1 MNTLVIFSGLPG
13 TGKSTLANRLARELQ
28 WTILRIDD
36 VVNNI
41 PENPGVEFWDSQVEV
56 LLTLTEAQLEIGLN
70 VIVDSVFMN
79 TDRQHAQ
86 ALAQKYQ
93 VHFRPIYTYLS
104 DEKIWEQRV
113 TSRSDQ
119 LDNPAVAT
127 WKQIQHQRGHFREW
141 QPDSALFVDA
151 LQPVEQNYAEV
162 LRFVTSKDI
171 SLEPLDDVPWSAGKY
186 H

>member
-13 TGKSTLANRLARELQ
+13 TGKSTLANRLARELH
-28 WTILRIDD
+28 WPLLRIDD

-56 LLTLTEAQLEIGLN
+56 LLTLTEAQLEIGLS
-70 VIVDSVFMN
+70 VVVDSVFMN

-93 VHFRPIYTYLS
+93 AHFRPIYTHLS
-104 DEKIWEQRV
+104 DEKIWEQRL
-113 TSRSDQ
+113 TARYIE
-119 LDNPAVAT
+119 LNNLAVST
-127 WKQIQHQRGHFREW
+127 WEQVQRQRGHFRNWER
-141 QPDSALFVDA
+141 DMALFVDA
-151 LQPVEQNYAEV
+151 MDSAEKNYEAV
-162 LRFVTSKDI
+162 LRFVTNEEVALK
-171 SLEPLDDVPWSAGKY
+171 PLDDVPWSAGKY